1 MTAADPLLP
10 SLDERI
16 AAAFAIGA
24 KSADVAT
31 LIKNTERAASSTA
44 ELAEQA
50 RNHALDPTLSGNQ
63 LKDARNCMDDAA
75 FKRDRLQAALGKL
88 KERLKQLLE
97 QEENAQRQVI
107 YDKLKAERDQLA
119 KEYADLY
126 PTVAQKLAEV
136 LSRIAANDR
145 ELDYIN
151 KHALPKGAPRLRE
164 VELIAREL
172 PGWVQAGIQAWRVID
187 LLRLP
192 PWHTRTNYFWP
203 PGLK

>member
-24 KSADVAT
+24 RSADVAT
-31 LIKNTERAASSTA
+31 LIKNTERAASSAA
-44 ELAEQA
+44 EFAEQA
-50 RNHALDPTLSGNQ
+50 RNHALDPTLSRSQ
-63 LKDARNCMDDAA
+63 LKDARNCMADAA

-126 PTVAQKLAEV
+126 PTLVQSSPRFYRA
-136 LSRIAANDR
+136 SR
-145 ELDYIN
+145 
-151 KHALPKGAPRLRE
+151 
-164 VELIAREL
+164 
-172 PGWVQAGIQAWRVID
+172 
-187 LLRLP
+187 
-192 PWHTRTNYFWP
+192 
-203 PGLK
+203 

>member
-31 LIKNTERAASSTA
+31 LIKNTERAASSAA

-107 YDKLKAERDQLA
+107 YDKLKPNVTSWQ
-119 KEYADLY
+119 KNM
-126 PTVAQKLAEV
+126 PTSIRPSPKSSPRFSRASQRKTASSITSTSMRYRRVRHGFGKL
-136 LSRIAANDR
+136 N
-145 ELDYIN
+145 
-151 KHALPKGAPRLRE
+151 
-164 VELIAREL
+164 
-172 PGWVQAGIQAWRVID
+172 
-187 LLRLP
+187 
-192 PWHTRTNYFWP
+192 
-203 PGLK
+203 